1 MTERSGILQWPSA
14 KLMGAEFV
22 GMDEDTMTVEMA
34 FTMPPEF
41 SNMRGSV
48 QGGLLAAPM
57 DEAMG
62 AAVYLATQGK
72 LQLTLDINLSLL
84 RPVPLERITV
94 KARAVKAGRRV
105 TFVESELF
113 DASGKL
119 CARATATT
127 IPTDWPGATKEQGPD
142 A

>member
-1 MTERSGILQWPSA
+1 MTDVPTNMLQWPSA

-22 GMDEDTMTVEMA
+22 ALDEATQTVEMA
-34 FTMPPEF
+34 FMPPPEF
-41 SNMRGSV
+41 ANVRGTV
-48 QGGLLAAPM
+48 QGGLIAGFL
-57 DEAMG
+57 DEVMG
-62 AAVYLATQGK
+62 AAVFVAHGGA

-84 RPVPLERITV
+84 RPVPFERLTA
-94 KARAVKAGRRV
+94 KARVVKPGRRV

-127 IPTDWPGATKEQGPD
+127 MGTSWPGAEKAGPD